1 MDSSVSGG
9 YEYEFIAIPPDR
21 VLCKICQ
28 NPCRDAYLTGCCG
41 TNFCYTCLQQLKK
54 GTAVNKACPMCR
66 EEKFR
71 IFPNKGLDCE
81 IKSLSIYC
89 ENRRGGCTWSG
100 EVNGVRKHIITDCQF
115 VEVTCPSKCGLKL
128 KRQCIQQ
135 HVAKECPCHCQ
146 YCGATGRKEEI
157 AAKHKTHCLQY
168 PQPCPNG
175 CHLGVIP
182 SGGMSAHRK
191 VCPLELVQCKY
202 YIVGCESLVARGD
215 LENHYNNKV
224 AEHLTL
230 MKSKLASTNKAL
242 AESEKKLTTIGRE
255 LGVTR
260 KALNNTKTHYGEL
273 AEMAG
278 ETEAELRWLV
288 DKEYLN
294 TKNELINL
302 RVKTGMQYDQ
312 AITAS
317 VYLNAM
323 FTRFNSCVLAMM
335 MLFMFVYIS
344 QFKLINERL
353 IQSELYAWPKTLNDL
368 STSDSE
374 RTVPFIFKVCCKDLN
389 QVSIWANFTF
399 HPSNGEYGILM
410 AVEYSRKDDSV
421 LVSLSCNKRKLE
433 ELDEWPL
440 KALFIIELLNQ
451 FHNNDHYVIPVL
463 INIDFDKICH
473 LSNNKRIVCKVHV
486 MYGKHLSDQYL
497 NNNSVYFRISQISYK
512 EGIWNLYNWFGSTIF
527 NLLLLY
533 KVLILL
539 TAIGQ

>member
-1 MDSSVSGG
+1 M
-9 YEYEFIAIPPDR
+9 EH
-21 VLCKICQ
+21 
-28 NPCRDAYLTGCCG
+28 NYLS
-41 TNFCYTCLQQLKK
+41 
-54 GTAVNKACPMCR
+54 P
-66 EEKFR
+66 
-71 IFPNKGLDCE
+71 
-81 IKSLSIYC
+81 
-89 ENRRGGCTWSG
+89 
-100 EVNGVRKHIITDCQF
+100 
-115 VEVTCPSKCGLKL
+115 
-128 KRQCIQQ
+128 
-135 HVAKECPCHCQ
+135 
-146 YCGATGRKEEI
+146 
-157 AAKHKTHCLQY
+157 
-168 PQPCPNG
+168 
-175 CHLGVIP
+175 
-182 SGGMSAHRK
+182 
-191 VCPLELVQCKY
+191 
-202 YIVGCESLVARGD
+202 
-215 LENHYNNKV
+215 
-224 AEHLTL
+224 
-230 MKSKLASTNKAL
+230 
-242 AESEKKLTTIGRE
+242 TIGRE

-260 KALNNTKTHYGEL
+260 KALNNTKTYYGEL
-273 AEMAG
+273 AEKAG

-288 DKEYLN
+288 DEEYLD

-353 IQSELYAWPKTLNDL
+353 IQSELYTWPKILN
-368 STSDSE
+368 TYPHQ
-374 RTVPFIFKVCCKDLN
+374 TVKGQYHLYCCKDLN

-421 LVSLSCNKRKLE
+421 LVSLSCNMRKLE

-463 INIDFDKICH
+463 INIDFDKSCH

-527 NLLLLY
+527 NLLLSY
-533 KVLILL
+533 KVLILW
-539 TAIGQ
+539 TAIGLVGVMAVFTYHGAWLGTKPTAYIVFLSMFLIALSWSFTPP